1 MTMITERDPADY
13 LLMARRR
20 LDQAADCQSAIQGK
34 TYDAVFAELADLAM
48 LVWSAGIDLLSALMR
63 LDGYARLGDSN
74 ARRRFLYERLAARHP
89 QMELQNR
96 WPYLAQLHGFQHNAD
111 LSETRFRAACFEIAE
126 LFGALNALLPEP
138 LRLPAASYAWL
149 AASL

>member
-1 MTMITERDPADY
+1 MTMVTEHSAPDY

-20 LDQAADCQSAIQGK
+20 LDQAADCQSAIQGQ

-48 LVWSAGIDLLSALMR
+48 LVWSAGIDILSALMR
-63 LDGYARLGDSN
+63 LDGYTRMGDSN
-74 ARRRFLYERLAARHP
+74 ARRRFLYDRLAARHP
-89 QMELQNR
+89 QIQLQNR

-111 LSETRFRAACFEIAE
+111 LSETRFRTACFETAE
-126 LFGALNALLPEP
+126 LFGALNTLLPEP

-149 AASL
+149 W

>member
-1 MTMITERDPADY
+1 MTMTAERSAPDY

-20 LDQAADCQSAIQGK
+20 LDQAANWQSVARGQAY
-34 TYDAVFAELADLAM
+34 TAAFAELADLAM

-63 LDGYARLGDSN
+63 LDGYTRLGDSN
-74 ARRRFLYERLAARHP
+74 ARRRFLYERLDAHHP
-89 QMELQNR
+89 QMRLRNS

-111 LSETRFRAACFEIAE
+111 LSETRFRAACFAIAE
-126 LFGALNALLPEP
+126 LFGALNVLLPEP

-149 AASL
+149 AASP